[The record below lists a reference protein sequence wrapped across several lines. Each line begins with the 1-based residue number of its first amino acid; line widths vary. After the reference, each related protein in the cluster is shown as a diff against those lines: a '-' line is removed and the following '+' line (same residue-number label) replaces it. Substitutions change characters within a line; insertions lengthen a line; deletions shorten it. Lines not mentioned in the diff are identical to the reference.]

1 MLSQKCIRLLLQDF
15 LAATKKLNE
24 KTRWS
29 MTVKAFF
36 LPASLQYYLKLFMI
50 KKIIFIITHPNF
62 STALNFWVCCLQY
75 VFFVDHTISNK

>member
-1 MLSQKCIRLLLQDF
+1 
-15 LAATKKLNE
+15 
-24 KTRWS
+24 

-36 LPASLQYYLKLFMI
+36 LPASLQYYLKLFMM

-75 VFFVDHTISNK
+75 VFFVDHSISNK

>member
-1 MLSQKCIRLLLQDF
+1 MLSQKSIRLLLQDL

-36 LPASLQYYLKLFMI
+36 LPASLQYYLKLLMM
-50 KKIIFIITHPNF
+50 KKIIFIIIHPNF